1 MVRNTHGGNKSKGMA
16 RKDFAPTAT
25 HATRMPNGPFEQ
37 VAVVSKML
45 GNGMFYA
52 DFIDATGKNTGRNAE
67 GVRGNSV
74 ERSSNEFATTLLVH
88 IRNKFRGRSRRNND
102 VSVGKLVLIGLRDWE
117 APHFKQA
124 DLLLVYDDH
133 DSSSF
138 TLPTSSDLLFSN
150 SIIHD
155 HTDLDI
161 HNSHNYHL
169 NHNTDIDDI

>member
-52 DFIDATGKNTGRNAE
+52 DYIDGNA
-67 GVRGNSV
+67 
-74 ERSSNEFATTLLVH
+74 TLLVH

-117 APHFKQA
+117 APNFKQA
-124 DLLLVYDDH
+124 DLLLVYDDL
-133 DSSSF
+133 DYSSF
-138 TLPTSSDLLFSN
+138 TLPTSSNLLFSN

-155 HTDLDI
+155 HHDITLPHTNPDL
-161 HNSHNYHL
+161 HT
-169 NHNTDIDDI
+169 NTDTHTDFHDI

>member
-16 RKDFAPTAT
+16 RKDFAPTAA

-52 DFIDATGKNTGRNAE
+52 DFIDGT
-67 GVRGNSV
+67 
-74 ERSSNEFATTLLVH
+74 ATTLLVH

-138 TLPTSSDLLFSN
+138 TLPTSDLLFSN
-150 SIIHD
+150 SILHH
-155 HTDLDI
+155 HTDGDLDI
-161 HNSHNYHL
+161 HLNSHNDFD
-169 NHNTDIDDI
+169 HNTDTDFDDI